1 LTHTFKNTLP
11 FKMLK
16 IASVLSVSYL
26 TVNSQSVF
34 AQDTTAQE
42 TLAQQTIAP
51 DTTVEKISILGSR
64 RLGRSIEDSPV
75 PIDIISADTLSR
87 SGLTETN
94 MLLGALLPSFNFPQP
109 SITDGTDHVRPA
121 QLRGLAPDHT
131 LVLVNGKRRHSSALL
146 NLNGSSGRG
155 SSAVDLNAIPANAIE
170 RIEVLRD
177 GAAAQYGS
185 DAIAGVINIVL
196 KNADSGGSASI
207 TYGANVTSMDG
218 VAQLEN
224 VLVGAN
230 GDLAFTEGSDR
241 KVTDGQ
247 TLTLRLNKGFALND
261 EGFVNVSAEYRG
273 RGAANR
279 ADYDNR
285 ENYARLGDGSLDP
298 QELTVNRYNHNFG
311 NGKVDDFALF
321 VNAGYYLTD
330 AVELYAFGSY
340 SAREGESGGFYR
352 RAKDSR
358 NVAAIYPDGFLPVI
372 TSDINDFSVALG
384 ARGYVGGWNYDTSA
398 VYGSDDF
405 NFGVANSLN
414 TSFGPSS
421 QTEFDAGS
429 LIYDQL
435 TLNADLS
442 REVDI
447 DFLPNGLNVA
457 FGAEYRREGYQIKAG
472 EPASYERGTFGRGGD
487 VTDSVE
493 GPFGASG
500 SQVFPGFSPASASN
514 NSRHNVSVYMDLE
527 ADVSDIWNITVAGRF
542 EDYSDFGST
551 FNSKFA
557 HRLSLTDE
565 FAIRGSVSTGFRA
578 PSLQQQ
584 FFTSIATVFVDAVPT
599 ETGTFSPSS
608 DVAVA
613 LGSPSLDAEDSVSFS
628 NGFTWTPVSEF
639 SLSVDFY
646 QIKLKDRI
654 VLSNNLSGDA
664 VSGLLEGT
672 GANRGRFFLNAIDSK
687 TKGVDVIAT
696 YSLDIQDMGNVL
708 FNAGLNI
715 NDNEVTDIIAPPA
728 VLQAAGFDQANLFS
742 GNELR
747 RFEVGSPENKL
758 NLSAAWSLDK
768 WYVTLRTTRY
778 GETQDP
784 SENPA
789 RNEVLSEKWVTDLD
803 VNYSITENITASL
816 GANNLFD
823 VYPDPTRE
831 LVDDVT
837 TFSRLFSYSGFS
849 PFGFT
854 GRYVYGKISVSF

>member
-1 LTHTFKNTLP
+1 LALLEKENIKMRHAHIKTLP
-11 FKMLK
+11 FKLLK
-16 IASVLSVSYL
+16 IASVLSASFL
-26 TVNSQSVF
+26 TINSQSVL
-34 AQDTTAQE
+34 AQE
-42 TLAQQTIAP
+42 TLAEDP
-51 DTTVEKISILGSR
+51 SMEKISVIGSR

-75 PIDIISADTLSR
+75 PIDIIGADTLGR

-196 KNADSGGSASI
+196 KDADSGGSASV

-224 VLVGAN
+224 VTVGADGN
-230 GDLAFTEGSDR
+230 LAFAEGSDR
-241 KVTDGQ
+241 DVTDGQ
-247 TLTLRLNKGFALND
+247 TLTLRLNKGFALGD
-261 EGFVNVSAEYRG
+261 KGFVNVSAEYRE
-273 RGAANR
+273 RGASNR
-279 ADYDNR
+279 ADYDKR
-285 ENYARLGDGSLDP
+285 ENYERLGDGTLDP
-298 QELTVNRYNHNFG
+298 KELTVNRYNHNFG
-311 NGKVDDFALF
+311 NGDVEDFALF
-321 VNAGYYLTD
+321 ANLGYDLTD
-330 AVELYAFGSY
+330 TAQLYAFGSY
-340 SAREGESGGFYR
+340 SAREGEGGGFYR
-352 RAKDSR
+352 RAQDSR
-358 NVAAIYPDGFLPVI
+358 NTLSIYPDGFLPVI
-372 TSDINDFSVALG
+372 TSDISDFSIALG
-384 ARGYVGGWNYDTSA
+384 VRGDIGEWNYDVSA
-398 VYGSDDF
+398 VYGNDDF
-405 NFGVANSLN
+405 NFGVINSLN

-435 TLNADLS
+435 TVNADFS
-442 REVDI
+442 REVDV

-457 FGAEYRREGYQIKAG
+457 FGAEYRREGYEIKAG
-472 EPASYERGTFGRGGD
+472 EPASYQLGTFGPGGN
-487 VTDSVE
+487 VTDPVD
-493 GPFGASG
+493 GPFGSSG
-500 SQVFPGFSPASASN
+500 SQVFPGFSPASASD
-514 NSRHNVSVYMDLE
+514 NSRHNVSLYGDLE
-527 ADVSDIWNITVAGRF
+527 ADITDIWNVTMAGRF

-551 FNSKFA
+551 FNVKIA

-565 FAIRGSVSTGFRA
+565 FAIRGSISTGFRA

-584 FFTSIATVFVDAVPT
+584 FFTSIATVFVDSVPT
-599 ETGTFSPSS
+599 ETGTFSPNS
-608 DVAVA
+608 DVALA
-613 LGSPSLDAEDSVSFS
+613 LGSPGLDAEDSVSIS
-628 NGFTWTPVSEF
+628 NGFTWTPASEF

-664 VSGLLEGT
+664 VAQLLEGT
-672 GANRGRFFLNAIDSK
+672 GANRGRFFLNAIDST
-687 TKGVDVIAT
+687 TKGVDIIAT
-696 YSLDIQDMGNVL
+696 YSLDLQDMGNVL

-715 NDNEVTDIIAPPA
+715 NDNEVTDIIDPPA
-728 VLQAAGFDQANLFS
+728 VLQAAGFDQDNLFS

-747 RFEVGSPENKL
+747 RFEVGSPDNKL
-758 NLSAAWSLDK
+758 NLSAVWSLDK
-768 WYVTLRTTRY
+768 WNVTLRTTRY

-784 SENPA
+784 SDNPA
-789 RNEVLSEKWVTDLD
+789 RNEVLSEKWVTDVD
-803 VNYSITENITASL
+803 VNYNITENITASL

-854 GRYVYGKISVSF
+854 GRYVYGKISVNF